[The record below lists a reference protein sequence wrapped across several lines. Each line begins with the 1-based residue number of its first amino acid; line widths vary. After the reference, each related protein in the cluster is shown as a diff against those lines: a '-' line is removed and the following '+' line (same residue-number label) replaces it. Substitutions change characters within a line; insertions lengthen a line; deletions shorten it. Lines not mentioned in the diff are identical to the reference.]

1 MAGQRS
7 VWPSAEMAV
16 ASILLADV
24 YANARLHF
32 VSRICAG
39 AILGAMIL
47 FLGFVALWDRPPQYR
62 YILTN
67 REGIVVEQVPLAQ
80 RNHDDKFVTDWA
92 VDAITRLYTF
102 DYENYRLQFQ
112 DAKKNLTQVGWD
124 SFQKAMMDS
133 GNFNAVVG
141 YKYVTSAAPTGPG
154 RIIKTGSIRGVTE
167 DIDGARTIEDR
178 YAWKIEF
185 PMVIS
190 YRSSKL
196 GSDGRPLV
204 SEQNLT
210 MSVTVIRVPEFL
222 NQAGLGIRAIVAE

>member
-7 VWPSAEMAV
+7 VWPSAEAAV
-16 ASILLADV
+16 ASIILADV

-39 AILGAMIL
+39 AILGSLIL
-47 FLGFVALWDRPPQYR
+47 LIGFVALWDRPPQFR

-67 REGIVVEQVPLAQ
+67 REGVVVDQVPLPQ
-80 RNHDDKFVTDWA
+80 RNHDDKYVIDWTI
-92 VDAITRLYTF
+92 DAITRLYTF

-124 SFQKAMMDS
+124 SFQKAMADS

-141 YKYVTSAAPTGPG
+141 YRYVTSAAPTGPG
-154 RIIKTGSIRGVTE
+154 QIIKTGSIRGVSE
-167 DIDGARTIEDR
+167 DVDGVRSIEDR
-178 YAWKIEF
+178 YAWKISF

-210 MSVTVIRVPEFL
+210 MSVTVIRVPEYL

>member
-1 MAGQRS
+1 
-7 VWPSAEMAV
+7 MAV
-16 ASILLADV
+16 ASIILADV

-32 VSRICAG
+32 ASRICAG
-39 AILGAMIL
+39 AMLGAMIL
-47 FLGFVALWDRPPQYR
+47 ILGFVALWDRPPQYR

-67 REGIVVEQVPLAQ
+67 PEGTVVDQVPLAQ
-80 RNHDDKFVTDWA
+80 RNHDDKFVVDWA

-124 SFQKAMMDS
+124 NFQNAMKDS

-141 YKYVTSAAPTGPG
+141 YRYVTSAAPTGPG
-154 RIIKTGSIRGVTE
+154 RIIKTGSIRGVSV
-167 DIDGARTIEDR
+167 DIDGIKTIEDR

-210 MSVTVIRVPEFL
+210 LSVNVIRVPEFL

>member
-1 MAGQRS
+1 
-7 VWPSAEMAV
+7 MAV
-16 ASILLADV
+16 TSIILADI

-32 VSRICAG
+32 ISRICGG
-39 AILGAMIL
+39 AILCALIL
-47 FLGFVALWDRPPQYR
+47 FVGVVALWDRPPQYR

-67 REGIVVEQVPLAQ
+67 REGVVMNKVPLEQ
-80 RNHDDKFVTDWA
+80 RNHDDKFVEDWT

-124 SFQKAMMDS
+124 SFQKAMMES

-154 RIIKTGSIRGVTE
+154 RIVKTGSIHGVSE
-167 DIDGARTIEDR
+167 DIEGIRTPEDR
-178 YAWKIEF
+178 YAWKVEF

-196 GSDGRPLV
+196 GSDGRPLL
-204 SEQNLT
+204 SEQNLK
-210 MSVTVIRVPEFL
+210 MSVTVIRVPENL
-222 NQAGLGIRAIVAE
+222 NEAGLGIRAIVAE